1 MGTIVVVSLATV
13 AAAPLSWPRA
23 PVVRMCKH
31 IGRADSIECLESS
44 NGGLCAMQRIALC
57 VGFAGMAALLIS
69 NGSRSFGGEAMPT
82 TKWVKSTENYVGRFS
97 ITP

>member
-1 MGTIVVVSLATV
+1 
-13 AAAPLSWPRA
+13 
-23 PVVRMCKH
+23 
-31 IGRADSIECLESS
+31 
-44 NGGLCAMQRIALC
+44 MQRIALC